1 MKVSELPVIGV
12 HAHRIYSD
20 YLEMPGL
27 RLTGAQ
33 AQRLWGLEAG
43 ICADALRAL
52 VEAGFLRRT
61 DAGQYV
67 RLTEGST
74 GVPLLRM
81 AKAALPQTTRT
92 RAVI

>member
-1 MKVSELPVIGV
+1 MTGSESTTVGV
-12 HAHRIYSD
+12 HIHRIYSE

-27 RLTGAQ
+27 RLTAAQ
-33 AQRLWGLEAG
+33 AQRLWGLEAD

-61 DAGQYV
+61 DAGLYV

-74 GVPLLRM
+74 GVAPLRM
-81 AKAALPQTTRT
+81 IKATLPQTTRT
-92 RAVI
+92 RAV